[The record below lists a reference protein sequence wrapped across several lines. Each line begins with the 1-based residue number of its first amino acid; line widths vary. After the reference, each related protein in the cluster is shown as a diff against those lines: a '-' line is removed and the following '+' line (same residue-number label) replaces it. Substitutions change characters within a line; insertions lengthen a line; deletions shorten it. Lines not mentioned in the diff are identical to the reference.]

1 MEPKRIRKKVTA
13 KDNPI
18 LTKGQAFAV
27 NSLHMLGPECCFSFA
42 DLFTAAEGRMWT
54 EQEENVFKN
63 LSQSERNDW
72 VSRLAEMAPQF
83 KTQDKVGSDGLIYR
97 AFWVDAS

>member
-1 MEPKRIRKKVTA
+1 
-13 KDNPI
+13 
-18 LTKGQAFAV
+18 
-27 NSLHMLGPECCFSFA
+27 
-42 DLFTAAEGRMWT
+42 MWT